1 MAYGPYIDNE
11 SDRFGVPGVE
21 IKPTLSSPFD
31 PYSGINLLNGA
42 SCTHIEVVTN
52 YIDENNPGDGI
63 NYIVNQSPY
72 YANDDIANYMSQI
85 NCSTEINQN
94 LSFFNSMI
102 AQCSDGTSVVLG

>member
-11 SDRFGVPGVE
+11 SDGFGVPGVE

-52 YIDENNPGDGI
+52 NLIDFTIFPPASSSADGI
-63 NYIVNQSPY
+63 NYIVNE
-72 YANDDIANYMSQI
+72 N
-85 NCSTEINQN
+85 
-94 LSFFNSMI
+94 
-102 AQCSDGTSVVLG
+102 